1 MVPELKHGCNSWV
14 ATRKG
19 TGEVI
24 GEFFVRTNVEKFNP
38 ETVLVETTADYLYRY
53 NAEVRRACA

>member
-14 ATRKG
+14 ATRKA

-24 GEFFVRTNVEKFNP
+24 GEFFVRTDVEKFNH
-38 ETVLVETTADYLYRY
+38 ETVLVETTADYLARY
-53 NAEVRRACA
+53 NAEVRRAYA

>member
-14 ATRKG
+14 ASRKE

-24 GEFFVRTNVEKFNP
+24 GEFFERKSVEKFNP
-38 ETVLVETTADYLYRY
+38 EKVLIETTADYLARY
-53 NAEVRRACA
+53 NAEVRRAYA